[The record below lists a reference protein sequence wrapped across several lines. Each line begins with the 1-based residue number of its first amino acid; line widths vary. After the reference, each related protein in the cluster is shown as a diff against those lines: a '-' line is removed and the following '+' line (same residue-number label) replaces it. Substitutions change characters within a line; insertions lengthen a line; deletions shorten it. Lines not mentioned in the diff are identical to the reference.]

1 MIHMT
6 RKMLVD
12 ATHAEETRVA
22 VVDGHRLIEFDYE
35 STVRKQLKGSIFLAK
50 VTRVEPSLQA
60 AFVNFGGNRH
70 GFLPFAEIHTD
81 YYRIPVADRDALLAE
96 QKAALEAEAAAE
108 EEAERRA
115 EEAARARQDAS
126 RAQVDAASESDLS
139 DGPLSDAEGVADS
152 EDPYV
157 PETVGGGVRVSA
169 RPEDDLGQEVDAD
182 ADRDARAPSFEGGQP
197 EDGYEQAPAQ
207 DGPGI
212 GRYYA
217 NDDESAPNF
226 SSGFD
231 SGTQVAPHAGEND
244 PDESDG
250 EEGESSFE
258 SSTFDSPAFESAGEG
273 ESIANAPDSQEEGN
287 VRGGRRDRFRSRSR
301 RGGGG
306 RMAHRSARSEIVG
319 GEDPESESRPRRF
332 GMRRQY
338 KIQEVIKRGQIMLIQ
353 VSKEERGNKGAAVTT
368 YLSLPG
374 RYCVLM
380 PNSPRG
386 GGVSRKIANPDDRQK
401 MKEILSDLNIP
412 EGMSVILR
420 TAGVARGKAEIRR
433 DLDYLLN
440 LWDEIRDLT
449 LKSSAPSLIY
459 EEASLIKRAV
469 RDLYAPEIDEIVVS
483 GESAFRAAQD
493 FMKIL
498 MPSHEK
504 KVVEYRDERVSLFGR
519 HQIEQQIQAIGEP
532 VVPLRSGGY
541 LVINPTEALVSVDV
555 NSGRATKERHIEE
568 TAVKTNLEAADEVA
582 RQLRLRD
589 LGGLVVIDFIDMED
603 RRNNA
608 RVERRLKEALSS
620 DRARIQVGR
629 ISSFGLME
637 LSRQRLNPSLT
648 ETQFEKCPH
657 CKGVGHIR
665 TLDSAAINALRAL
678 EEAGVAGRADEVSLA
693 VSSGVALYILN
704 NKRFMLADIE
714 RRYGF
719 KVLISVEE
727 SLAPAGFRVDAVRAS
742 SRESAEVEGSDEA
755 PAVRPVAEEGE
766 SAADSGRARP
776 PRRGRGGEDRSE
788 GRAGGR
794 FDRPRRAPR
803 PEGENFAQ
811 ASDSAFVE
819 VGEGAEP
826 VVPMTPEAEGAAG
839 DADRNSED
847 RGGARRRGRRGGRRR
862 GGRGPAGDR
871 TGASQ
876 SDTAPAWADEEI
888 RQPDPAWQPGETEDP
903 DDNIGNRRE
912 DPPQE
917 NRLERAAPRR
927 EDGRGRRWGG
937 RSDSRTEHAGPR
949 REPRA
954 RRDGPPASGSR
965 AEPAPAARP
974 ADSAGDDPV
983 PAPAAQPRGVTV
995 RQPARRTESSAP
1007 DASTPRLASP
1017 HETVNPP
1024 AGEKK
1029 RGWWNRFMEG

>member
-1 MIHMT
+1 MT

-22 VVDGHRLIEFDYE
+22 VVDGGRLVEFDYE

-70 GFLPFAEIHTD
+70 GFLPFTEIHTD

-115 EEAARARQDAS
+115 EEAERARQ
-126 RAQVDAASESDLS
+126 AALNAEELEES
-139 DGPLSDAEGVADS
+139 AEGA
-152 EDPYV
+152 EDDYV
-157 PETVGGGVRVSA
+157 PEEVGGVVWSGAEVSGEKKPEEAVGVD
-169 RPEDDLGQEVDAD
+169 P
-182 ADRDARAPSFEGGQP
+182 APSVVPTLDSHDDE
-197 EDGYEQAPAQ
+197 PAH
-207 DGPGI
+207 
-212 GRYYA
+212 A
-217 NDDESAPNF
+217 NDDEAGRARSDFAPDAEPEDSENSSENDLGGSA
-226 SSGFD
+226 
-231 SGTQVAPHAGEND
+231 AGESFGDETQTED
-244 PDESDG
+244 PAAQP
-250 EEGESSFE
+250 EEPRGRGDRWRGRGRRS
-258 SSTFDSPAFESAGEG
+258 
-273 ESIANAPDSQEEGN
+273 
-287 VRGGRRDRFRSRSR
+287 GGRIP
-301 RGGGG
+301 
-306 RMAHRSARSEIVG
+306 HRAARSEIVG
-319 GEDPESESRPRRF
+319 AEETEDDLRPRRF

-386 GGVSRKIANPDDRQK
+386 GGVSRKIANPGDRQK

-420 TAGVARGKAEIRR
+420 TAGVARTKPEIRR

-440 LWDEIRDLT
+440 LWGEIRDLT
-449 LKSSAPSLIY
+449 LKSSAPAPIY

-483 GESAFRAAQD
+483 GTQAYGMARD

-498 MPSHEK
+498 MPSHEDK
-504 KVVEYRDERVSLFGR
+504 IVEYKDDRVSLFGR
-519 HQIEQQIQAIGEP
+519 YQIEQQIQAIGEP
-532 VVPLRSGGY
+532 IVTLRSGGY
-541 LVINPTEALVSVDV
+541 LVINPTEALISVDV

-568 TAVKTNLEAADEVA
+568 TALKTNLEAADEVA

-608 RVERRLKEALSS
+608 RVERRLKDALSS

-657 CKGVGHIR
+657 CKGAGHIR

-678 EEAGVAGRADEVSLA
+678 EEAGVAGRAEEIALA

-727 SLAPAGFRVDAVRAS
+727 SLAPAGFRVDPVRTAPRDRDDS
-742 SRESAEVEGSDEA
+742 DVDEGAPESRSAPEM
-755 PAVRPVAEEGE
+755 AEPRE
-766 SAADSGRARP
+766 DTNDGRGRF
-776 PRRGRGGEDRSE
+776 RRGGRGSGE
-788 GRAGGR
+788 GRS
-794 FDRPRRAPR
+794 DRPRRSDALRGNRESSEAPASEAPPSPEGQEGR
-803 PEGENFAQ
+803 PET
-811 ASDSAFVE
+811 
-819 VGEGAEP
+819 EP
-826 VVPMTPEAEGAAG
+826 
-839 DADRNSED
+839 SERPD
-847 RGGARRRGRRGGRRR
+847 GARRRGRRGGRRR
-862 GGRGPAGDR
+862 SGRGAGGEPSVRVDA
-871 TGASQ
+871 ASPEN
-876 SDTAPAWADEEI
+876 TT
-888 RQPDPAWQPGETEDP
+888 RQPDLAWQPAENASEDP

-912 DPPQE
+912 DAPLDDSVPRRNAGRSSQSAPARSE
-917 NRLERAAPRR
+917 NARPRR
-927 EDGRGRRWGG
+927 ESGGRGRSHRASPP
-937 RSDSRTEHAGPR
+937 RSEAAPAEPSGDSAPGI
-949 REPRA
+949 
-954 RRDGPPASGSR
+954 DGPVPERSAS
-965 AEPAPAARP
+965 
-974 ADSAGDDPV
+974 
-983 PAPAAQPRGVTV
+983 VTV
-995 RQPARRTESSAP
+995 RQPARRVERAP
-1007 DASTPRLASP
+1007 GEDTLENRPAAA
-1017 HETVNPP
+1017 HETVNQPP
-1024 AGEKK
+1024 GERK